1 MLDLV
6 VIGSGPGGYRAAV
19 LAAQRRWRVAIVE
32 RDAWGGACLNRGCV
46 PKKAWYRSAK
56 LAAAAAGFA
65 SRGLRGSLSPDIG
78 QAWHFQRAVSA
89 SVRASYVDYLERLG
103 VQRYEGAARFLDA
116 HRVAV
121 NDVVL
126 EAKQVIVA
134 TGSRPF
140 VPQSLRA
147 GGARVLTTDQL
158 FEQPLPA
165 GRRVAVLGSGAVGTE
180 LAFILTRLGLEVLWL
195 TGARPLAASRFSA
208 PARTRLEQAL
218 AAQGISARS
227 ASRPRAA
234 RAQSDGVRL
243 ELPDGSEERVD
254 WVLAGT
260 GRVPNTDTLG
270 LETAGVHCDADGFV
284 TVDARQRSNVPHV
297 YAIGD
302 CANPA
307 MSANHAIAEARV
319 AIDAI
324 DAPDMPDTRRA
335 APEWVPEVVY
345 SAVELARA
353 GATEDAL
360 EEDDR
365 EYAVGFSSFAQ
376 NPAALADGAGEGY
389 VRLLVDP
396 ADGRLL
402 GCEMAGPEVGEL
414 IQLATPGDSGQ
425 ALLARLARS
434 QVNHPS
440 LGETFFEAADSLI
453 AQWGLAPGGE

>member
-1 MLDLV
+1 MFDLV

-65 SRGLRGSLSPDIG
+65 ARGLHGSLSPDIG
-78 QAWHFQRAVSA
+78 QAWNFQRAVSA

-103 VQRYEGAARFLDA
+103 VQRLEGAARLLDA

-121 NDVVL
+121 NDTVL
-126 EAKQVIVA
+126 EAKQLIVA

-140 VPQSLRA
+140 VPESLRA
-147 GGARVLTTDQL
+147 GGARVLSTDAL

-218 AAQGISARS
+218 AAQGITARS

-234 RAQSDGVRL
+234 RAHSDGVLL
-243 ELPDGSEERVD
+243 ELPDGREERVD

-270 LETAGVHCDADGFV
+270 LEAAGVHCDADGFV
-284 TVDARQRSNVPHV
+284 AVDARQRSNVPHI

-307 MSANHAIAEARV
+307 MSANHALAEARV
-319 AIDAI
+319 AVESMSAP
-324 DAPDMPDTRRA
+324 DAPIA
-335 APEWVPEVVY
+335 AAAWVPEVVY
-345 SAVELARA
+345 SAIELARA

-360 EEDDR
+360 EDEDR

-376 NPAALADGAGEGY
+376 NPAALADGAGDGY

-414 IQLATPGDSGQ
+414 IQLAAPGDSEQ
-425 ALLARLARS
+425 ALLARLARC

-440 LGETFFEAADSLI
+440 LGETFFEAADSLV

>member
-1 MLDLV
+1 VLDLV

-56 LAAAAAGFA
+56 LAAAAVGFA

-78 QAWHFQRAVSA
+78 QAWNFQRAVSA
-89 SVRASYVDYLERLG
+89 SVRESYVDYLERLG
-103 VQRYEGAARFLDA
+103 VQRFEGAARFLDA
-116 HRVAV
+116 RRVAV
-121 NDVVL
+121 NDTVL
-126 EAKQVIVA
+126 EARQVIVA

-140 VPQSLRA
+140 IPESLRA
-147 GGARVLTTDQL
+147 GGARVLSTDAL

-218 AAQGISARS
+218 AAQGITARS

-234 RAQSDGVRL
+234 RAHSDGVLL
-243 ELPDGSEERVD
+243 ELPDGREERVD

-260 GRVPNTDTLG
+260 GRVPNTDAIG
-270 LETAGVHCDADGFV
+270 LEAAGVHCDADGFV
-284 TVDARQRSNVPHV
+284 AVDARQRSNVPHI

-307 MSANHAIAEARV
+307 MSANHALAEARV
-319 AIDAI
+319 AVESMSAP
-324 DAPDMPDTRRA
+324 DAPIA
-335 APEWVPEVVY
+335 AAAWVPEVVY
-345 SAVELARA
+345 SAIELARA

-360 EEDDR
+360 EDEDR

-376 NPAALADGAGEGY
+376 NPAALADGAGDGY

-414 IQLATPGDSGQ
+414 IQLAAPGDSGQ
-425 ALLARLARS
+425 ALLARLARC

-453 AQWGLAPGGE
+453 AQWGFAPGEE

>member
-1 MLDLV
+1 VLDLL

-19 LAAQRRWRVAIVE
+19 LAAQRRWKVAIVE

-56 LAAAAAGFA
+56 LAAAAAGLA
-65 SRGLRGSLSPDIG
+65 ARGLRGTLTPDIG
-78 QAWHFQRAVSA
+78 AAWAFQRAVSA
-89 SVRASYVDYLERLG
+89 SVRKSYVDYLERLG
-103 VQRYEGAARFLDA
+103 VQRLEGTARFLDA
-116 HRVAV
+116 QRVAV
-121 NDVVL
+121 GDTVL
-126 EAKQVIVA
+126 EAQQVVMA

-140 VPQSLRA
+140 VPHNLRV
-147 GGARVLTTDQL
+147 GGARVLTTDAL
-158 FEQPLPA
+158 FEQPLPQ

-208 PARTRLEQAL
+208 PARARLEQAL
-218 AAQGISARS
+218 SAQGISARS

-234 RAQSDGVRL
+234 RAQPDGVLL

-260 GRVPNTDTLG
+260 GRVPNTDALG
-270 LETAGVHCDADGFV
+270 LEAAGVRCDADGFV
-284 TVDARQRSNVPHV
+284 QVDACQRSNVPHI

-324 DAPDMPDTRRA
+324 DASEAPRA
-335 APEWVPEVVY
+335 APAWVPEVVY

-360 EEDDR
+360 EDDER

-376 NPAALADGAGEGY
+376 NPAALADGVGDGY

-414 IQLATPGDSGQ
+414 IQLAAPGDSGQ
-425 ALLARLARS
+425 ALLARLARC

-453 AQWGLAPGGE
+453 AQWGFAPGEE